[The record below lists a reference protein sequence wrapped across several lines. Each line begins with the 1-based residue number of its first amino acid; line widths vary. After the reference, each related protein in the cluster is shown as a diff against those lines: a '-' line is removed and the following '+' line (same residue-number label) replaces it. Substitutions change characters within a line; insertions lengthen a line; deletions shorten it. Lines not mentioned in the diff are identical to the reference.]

1 MDTTVREGGLDLVV
15 SLHVPA
21 EIGEK
26 RAGNRRLDPNTAI
39 IYNLEDNQPNM
50 DEKGLADRLQPIED
64 AQATL
69 EKID

>member
-1 MDTTVREGGLDLVV
+1 VDTTVREGGLDLVV

-39 IYNLEDNQPNM
+39 IYNLEDN
-50 DEKGLADRLQPIED
+50 
-64 AQATL
+64 
-69 EKID
+69 